1 MPPNSHSGT
10 EFRVFI
16 SSTFIDFQDER
27 DYLAKKVFPGLRQ
40 IARERGVEFTEID
53 LRWGLTDD
61 DSKNGRILRTCLE
74 EIDNCRPFFVGLLGE
89 RCGWVPTDE
98 ELSKDAELRQK
109 ESWLDDAIARGQSV
123 TEMEMRHGF
132 LNAAAQGTLTEGAKP
147 LIYFRKP
154 RTAAGEDER
163 VSHLKQEITH
173 ALGDIPNF
181 VEPFELGELLDR
193 DLRTLIE
200 KHWPHKRVESWLE
213 KEQSG
218 HAAFAQSRRKAY
230 VPDVDLTDRILGSLQ
245 SQESVVVISGD
256 SGGGKSSLLAYI
268 AEQQR
273 SLDPNLFVIEHYIG
287 VTATSTDPDTL
298 LRRIIEEIR
307 VHTGSEDAVPQTS
320 EELARS
326 LPAWIA
332 KMGSGKLLIFIDAI
346 NQFSATGS
354 GSHLLGWLPEHI
366 PANVKLV
373 ISSTECE
380 ALDRLRARK
389 LQEINVPP
397 ITINSRRKVLQI
409 FLASYQKRLS
419 EEQEDRIISDPKASS
434 PLFLRTLLE
443 ELRLQ
448 GVHQELDRQ
457 IEYYLASRDI
467 PELFTRI
474 LERVE
479 SDFGRTPIER
489 ILTRLWAAP
498 QGLSES
504 EILAATEIDRA
515 TLSLVLHAF
524 DYHFVRVRGRLSFFH
539 DHLRLAIERRYLPTV
554 RDKRM
559 AWATLAGY
567 FEHSEVTAMKAYS
580 LPWLWRRAERWQD
593 LQRSLL
599 DLALVPYLAESSRTY
614 DLLGYWRALIDET
627 AKAHSDG
634 TANGSAS
641 GATFDVVA
649 QYDTA
654 LATSKADE
662 QLELDIRRRLTT
674 FFRDAGWFNGAISY
688 GQKALE
694 LEERTPV
701 STETLGERIDL
712 LLELG
717 TAYLDGGNNA
727 RASEVLDRAIE
738 ITSIHFEELDPR
750 SIRVRTEYT
759 RLLLAEAKYA
769 EAETVIRETLASAL
783 ERYGK
788 DHAIVHRAM
797 RLLAEALELQQKL
810 VEAESLSRE
819 LLERIDLTL
828 GPDSLAAAEA
838 ANGLATY
845 LRSHGGAFDEAHA
858 LYERTLKTLESAL
871 GPNHPDVGTVL
882 GNLASLYVQ
891 NGKLEEAEPIFQRSI
906 EIDKSSHGAEHPKT
920 ATTMHNY
927 ALLLE
932 REQKWDEAERVYRE
946 SLEIRRKV
954 LGEDHQIT
962 AISYNNLAN
971 LLLRVQNLEDAERFY
986 KRALDIRLSAFGPEH
1001 LNTARTLFGY
1011 GRLLRAKGEFVGA
1024 ADILA
1029 RGYQIRKTGLGP
1041 IHRDTLAVGFEL
1053 IEMFIAQENKSEAR
1067 EMIEQIEHSANGTPM
1082 PNDIT
1087 ERLRKLGESLA

>member
-1 MPPNSHSGT
+1 MPPSSHSGT

-40 IARERGVEFTEID
+40 LARERGVEFTEID

-89 RCGWVPTDE
+89 RCGWVPSAE
-98 ELSKDAELRQK
+98 ELAKDAELRQK
-109 ESWLDDAIARGQSV
+109 QPWLDDAAARGQSV

-132 LNAAAQGTLTEGAKP
+132 LNAVAQGTLTEDNKP

-154 RTAAGEDER
+154 RTAAGEEKR
-163 VSHLKQEITH
+163 VSYLKAEITS

-181 VEPFELGELLDR
+181 DAPSELGEMLDR
-193 DLRTLIE
+193 DLRALIE
-200 KHWPHKRVESWLE
+200 KHWPHKRQESWLE

-230 VPDVDLTDRILGSLQ
+230 VADAELTEKILSGVAGQ
-245 SQESVVVISGD
+245 DSVIVVSGD

-268 AEQQR
+268 AEQFR
-273 SLDPNLFVIEHYIG
+273 ASEPDLFVIEHYIG

-298 LRRIIEEIR
+298 LRRIIEETR
-307 VHTGSEDAVPQTS
+307 LHTGAEDAVPQTS
-320 EELARS
+320 DELARS
-326 LPAWIA
+326 LPAWLA
-332 KMGSGKLLIFIDAI
+332 KMGSTRLLIFIDAI

-366 PANVKLV
+366 PANIKLV

-389 LQEINVPP
+389 LHEINVPP
-397 ITINSRRKVLQI
+397 ITINSRRKVLQT
-409 FLASYQKRLS
+409 FLAGYQKKRA

-539 DHLRLAIERRYLPTV
+539 DHLRLAIERRYLPTP

-559 AWATLAGY
+559 AWATLATY
-567 FEHSEVTAMKAYS
+567 FEDAEVTAMKAYS
-580 LPWLWRRAERWQD
+580 LPWLWRRAERWQE
-593 LQRSLL
+593 LRRALL

-614 DLLGYWRALIDET
+614 DLLGYWRALIEE
-627 AKAHSDG
+627 AHKAQS
-634 TANGSAS
+634 NGHVL
-641 GATFDVVA
+641 DVVA
-649 QYDTA
+649 LYDA
-654 LATSKADE
+654 AVQASHPE
-662 QLELDIRRRLTT
+662 ERSELDVRRKLST
-674 FFRDAGWFNGAISY
+674 FFRDAGWFGGAIAY
-688 GQKALE
+688 GQRALE
-694 LEERTPV
+694 LEERAPLTQ
-701 STETLGERIDL
+701 ETLGERIDL
-712 LLELG
+712 FLELG
-717 TAYLDGGNNA
+717 TAYIDGGDLA
-727 RASEVLDRAIE
+727 KASDVLDRAVE
-738 ITSIHFEELDPR
+738 IAAIHFEPLDPR
-750 SIRVRTEYT
+750 SIRVRSEYA
-759 RLLLAEAKYA
+759 RLLFKKANYV
-769 EAETVIRETLASAL
+769 EAERVIRDALASGL

-797 RLLAEALELQQKL
+797 GVLAETLEVQQKLAEA
-810 VEAESLSRE
+810 ESIYRD

-828 GPDSLAAAEA
+828 GPESLAAAEA
-838 ANGLATY
+838 ANGLALFL
-845 LRSHGGAFDEAHA
+845 LRSNAGSFDEALS
-858 LYERTLKTLESAL
+858 LYQRTLKTLESAL

-882 GNLASLYVQ
+882 NNLASLYVQ
-891 NGKLEEAEPIFQRSI
+891 NNKLEEAEPIFQRGI
-906 EIDKSSHGAEHPKT
+906 EIDKTSHGIEHPKT
-920 ATTMHNY
+920 ATSLHNY

-932 REQKWDEAERVYRE
+932 REQKWEEAEKVYRE

-954 LGEDHQIT
+954 LGEDHNIT

-971 LLLRVQNLEDAERFY
+971 LLLRVQKLDEAETFY
-986 KRALDIRLSAFGPEH
+986 RRALDIRLAAFGPEH
-1001 LNTARTLFGY
+1001 LNTARTMFGY
-1011 GRLLRAKGEFVGA
+1011 GRLLRAKQDFVKA
-1024 ADILA
+1024 ADILTQ
-1029 RGYQIRKTGLGP
+1029 GYTIRKNGLGP
-1041 IHRDTLAVGFEL
+1041 VHRDTLAVGFDLIQTLIDQCQKQQAREL
-1053 IEMFIAQENKSEAR
+1053 IEE
-1067 EMIEQIEHSANGTPM
+1067 IEHSAEASSLP
-1082 PNDIT
+1082 DDLKSRIT
-1087 ERLRKLGESLA
+1087 TLREAI